1 MTCLWKASL
10 EYSRLAFFIVLT
22 LLFPVLLQVISVPVQ
37 AKDSFNAEDRYT
49 QARRLTQSLTP
60 LGAERVGNGKDIPDW
75 EHRDLSVSLSDELL
89 AEKPIRII
97 TAENWREHLAW
108 LTLGQQQ
115 LFRKYP
121 DVFQM
126 QVYPTRRTAS
136 APQSVYDNTYRNQIR
151 SELNRHSRAMEFALG
166 GIPFPIPNKGI
177 ELVWNHMARWKAHYG
192 VERDRVRVLEV
203 LVSGNERQERSLIT
217 RRLPL
222 FYPEVDRRPN
232 QVEAIYRQSW
242 LSPATE
248 SNFNMVIGVDSVSG
262 GRVEALTSSEVRSI
276 ARAENNSVSWPED
289 FPLQEDRDMFSG
301 DPYMYRWQLLGHR
314 EILAPY
320 NNQKLLNADN
330 RMDLL
335 GAQLPNSS
343 LIRYEKRRVWVL
355 EGTLRRGKN
364 HVYRKRVLYIDE
376 DSWAILLADIYD
388 QQGRFWRMNMAV
400 NAIID
405 DYHGLIGLAEI
416 HQDFVRQFYFASLVM
431 D

>member
-1 MTCLWKASL
+1 
-10 EYSRLAFFIVLT
+10 
-22 LLFPVLLQVISVPVQ
+22 
-37 AKDSFNAEDRYT
+37 
-49 QARRLTQSLTP
+49 
-60 LGAERVGNGKDIPDW
+60 
-75 EHRDLSVSLSDELL
+75 
-89 AEKPIRII
+89 
-97 TAENWREHLAW
+97 
-108 LTLGQQQ
+108 
-115 LFRKYP
+115 
-121 DVFQM
+121 
-126 QVYPTRRTAS
+126 
-136 APQSVYDNTYRNQIR
+136 
-151 SELNRHSRAMEFALG
+151 
-166 GIPFPIPNKGI
+166 
-177 ELVWNHMARWKAHYG
+177 
-192 VERDRVRVLEV
+192 
-203 LVSGNERQERSLIT
+203 
-217 RRLPL
+217 
-222 FYPEVDRRPN
+222 
-232 QVEAIYRQSW
+232 
-242 LSPATE
+242 
-248 SNFNMVIGVDSVSG
+248 
-262 GRVEALTSSEVRSI
+262 
-276 ARAENNSVSWPED
+276 
-289 FPLQEDRDMFSG
+289 
-301 DPYMYRWQLLGHR
+301 MYRWQLLGHR